1 MEYQIERFILCTIE
15 GVAKSAQGEFKIRP
29 KTLQVL
35 EYLLEHR
42 NRIVTKRE
50 IIESIWD
57 NVVVQDQILFQSV
70 KELRDVFSGLT
81 VIKTFPRK
89 GYQWVAPVEPIITAS
104 VDTSPITDGS
114 GAHSRFS
121 YWFAVAIGLMVILS
135 LNFSWYFN
143 ATEVS
148 ERPLNI
154 AVLPVVNEI
163 TDRDHQWVQ
172 LQGMDIL
179 INQLQQMTS
188 LHVFSTEDV
197 LFGLERSHSYAEP
210 TAEEL
215 VYRVRQA
222 TGADVIVQTYLRG
235 YPQDYQLHYSL
246 ISPHN
251 LERGVEFAETIPA
264 LMSNLTSEIAKRF
277 GTGATETRAYQSDF
291 SNEAFASGV
300 EHYMI
305 EEFAAAE
312 PFLRAAVSAT
322 PELLA
327 ARRFL
332 AGALAHTGK
341 LAQAIGY
348 LEDNIER
355 AKAVGNRREEV
366 RGILM
371 IGNWLANND
380 QAIKADGYLSKARSL
395 AEDYDDKLF
404 IAYAYEELGKIR
416 RRSGD
421 FSEAESLLKTALSYQ
436 QSFHC
441 PYGQTTV
448 LVELGSN
455 AFAQGRRDE
464 AERYLNKALKIADDN
479 GVVVNRFWTLLA
491 LAEMHSANG
500 DSALSQ
506 KLALKAKVLASEVH
520 DDYLVNKANHWLA
533 AVTVH

>member
-1 MEYQIERFILCTIE
+1 MKYQIERFTLCTIE
-15 GVAKSAQGEFKIRP
+15 GVATSAEGEFNIRP

-35 EYLLEHR
+35 EYLIEHR

-50 IIESIWD
+50 ILEFIWAD
-57 NVVVQDQILFQSV
+57 VVVQDQVLFQSV

-89 GYQWVAPVEPIITAS
+89 GYQWVARVEPISAIGVNRPLAAVNS
-104 VDTSPITDGS
+104 V
-114 GAHSRFS
+114 ARSR
-121 YWFAVAIGLMVILS
+121 YWVIAAIGLTVILS
-135 LNFSWYFN
+135 LNFAWYSN
-143 ATEVS
+143 VTDIS

-154 AVLPVVNEI
+154 AVLPVVDDM

-188 LHVFSTEDV
+188 LQVLSTDDV

-210 TAEEL
+210 TAKEL

-251 LERGVEFAETIPA
+251 VERGVEFADTIPA
-264 LMSNLTSEIAKRF
+264 LMSNLSNEIAKRF
-277 GTGATETRAYQSDF
+277 GSGMTEIRTYQSDF

-300 EHYMI
+300 EHYMS
-305 EEFAAAE
+305 EEFATAE
-312 PFLRAAVSAT
+312 PFLRAAVSAN

-332 AGALAHTGK
+332 AGTLAHTGK
-341 LAQAIGY
+341 LEQAIGY

-355 AKAVGNRREEV
+355 AKAMGNRREEV

-380 QAIKADGYLSKARSL
+380 QAIKADGYLSRARTL
-395 AEDYDDKLF
+395 AEDYDDQLF

-421 FSEAESLLKTALSYQ
+421 FSEAESLLKTALGYQ
-436 QSFHC
+436 RNFHC

-464 AERYLNKALKIADDN
+464 AERYLNQALKIADDN

-500 DSALSQ
+500 DSVLSQ
-506 KLALKAKVLASEVH
+506 KLALKAKVLAGEVH

-533 AVTVH
+533 AVTAR